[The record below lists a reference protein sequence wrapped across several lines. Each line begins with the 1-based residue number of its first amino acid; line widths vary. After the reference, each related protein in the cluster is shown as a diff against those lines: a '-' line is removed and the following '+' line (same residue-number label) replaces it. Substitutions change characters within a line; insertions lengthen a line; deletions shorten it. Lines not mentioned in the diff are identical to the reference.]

1 MKIICPSSTTL
12 TSSLCNLTPPRHKF
26 IRLCMILADII
37 LNFFNSRTSTPM
49 RIWKPLLK
57 KKIFNRT
64 AFLSKSRRSKTMRKR
79 MILRTRI
86 EI

>member
-1 MKIICPSSTTL
+1 
-12 TSSLCNLTPPRHKF
+12 
-26 IRLCMILADII
+26 
-37 LNFFNSRTSTPM
+37 M